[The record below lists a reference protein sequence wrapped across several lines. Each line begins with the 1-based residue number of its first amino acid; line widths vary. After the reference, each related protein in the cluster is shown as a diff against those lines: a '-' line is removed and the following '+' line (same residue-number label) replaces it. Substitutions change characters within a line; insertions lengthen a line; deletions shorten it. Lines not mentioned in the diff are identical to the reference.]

1 MQLNCY
7 YIELHWIVMQCRNM
21 PSVLPVRLGT
31 YCCPGANQQAS
42 QMGSWIFMITDR
54 SVLSCLLHPKHL
66 VQLHAPPPPHFLTT
80 TFKNCIP
87 FPGSS
92 VRVLSLFF
100 ALFFSVRFI
109 LYFSHIY
116 FLSFFSLAG
125 DLYNESDFCTLLHS

>member
-7 YIELHWIVMQCRNM
+7 YTELHWIAMQWSNM

-31 YCCPGANQQAS
+31 YCCQQAS
-42 QMGSWIFMITDR
+42 HMESWVLWLQTG
-54 SVLSCLLHPKHL
+54 LSCPVYCIPSTQCNCMAQPH
-66 VQLHAPPPPHFLTT
+66 PHFLTT
-80 TFKNCIP
+80 TFKKCIP

-109 LYFSHIY
+109 LYFSYIY

-125 DLYNESDFCTLLHS
+125 DLYDESDFCTLLHS